1 MFKAA
6 RVLVLSASALALC
19 ACASA
24 PGASAGLRPS
34 QSASASASAAG
45 DRIGTPYGYYLA
57 GQAALDAGDSRMAAD
72 YFAKASDA
80 NPDAG
85 FIKERVFTSALL
97 AGDVTRAAATAPGP
111 GEGSSASRLLGVL
124 AQAVEALAKGRG
136 AEAYA
141 KLSQPEPDAPYSS
154 AAVLLKPWAAAAAG
168 RWADALAMPETGSR
182 LVKMIASLD
191 QALLFERAGR
201 YPEAET
207 AFKAMMSERMGQ
219 SLVLPAYAVF
229 LERRGRR
236 KEAVGVYDQ
245 LLAGD
250 PGDPAVTEA
259 RARALRKG
267 KPPAQL
273 SITEGAAQA
282 LMAPAAAALSD
293 RQNEIALV
301 YLRLILRLE
310 SNRDDAWL
318 MAGDLMGATGD
329 QGAAREAYLR
339 VGTKSRRY
347 VDARARLAWSYQ
359 DEDPDAALKLAQDT
373 VAAEPDSYLAQV
385 TLSDLLRADKKFA
398 QSAQVIDP
406 LIARLGDK
414 ADWRLYYMR
423 GVALERSGEWP
434 KAEADFSKAL
444 VLRPNQ
450 PEVLNYLGY
459 SWVNRGERVNEGM
472 ALIQKAVDLR
482 PDEGAYVD
490 SLGWAHYRLGQYPKA
505 VELLEKAVGLEAG
518 DPEINDHLGDAY
530 WRVGRRDEAR
540 FQWAAVLTLDPDP
553 DVKERVQRKLDSA
566 LGPDAVAAS
575 SVAAQSLTP
584 K

>member
-24 PGASAGLRPS
+24 TGASAGLRPS
-34 QSASASASAAG
+34 QSPSADG
-45 DRIGTPYGYYLA
+45 DATGTPYGYYLA
-57 GQAALDAGDSRMAAD
+57 GQAALDAGDSRTAAD

-80 NPDAG
+80 KPDVG

-97 AGDVTRAAATAPGP
+97 AGDVARAAATAPGP
-111 GEGSSASRLLGVL
+111 GEGSPASRLLGAL
-124 AQAVEALAKGRG
+124 AQSVEALAKGRG

-141 KLSQPEPDAPYSS
+141 KLSNPEPDAPYSS

-168 RWADALAMPETGSR
+168 RWADALSMPETGDR
-182 LVKMIASLD
+182 VVKVIAGLD

-201 YPEAET
+201 HAEAET
-207 AFKAMMSERMGQ
+207 AFKAMMAEPVGQ
-219 SLVLPAYAVF
+219 SLILPAYAVF

-245 LLAGD
+245 LLASD
-250 PGDPAVTEA
+250 PGDPSVTAA
-259 RARALRKG
+259 RARALHKG

-293 RQNEIALV
+293 KQSEIALV
-301 YLRLILRLE
+301 YLRLILRLDP
-310 SNRDDAWL
+310 NRDDAWL

-339 VGTKSRRY
+339 VGGKSRRF

-359 DEDPDAALKLAQDT
+359 DADPAAALKLAQET
-373 VAAEPDSYLAQV
+373 AAAEPDSYLAQV
-385 TLSDLLRADKKFA
+385 TLSDLLRADKKFVE
-398 QSAQVIDP
+398 SAKVIDP
-406 LIARLGDK
+406 LIAHLGDK

-423 GVALERSGEWP
+423 GVAFERSGEWP
-434 KAEADFSKAL
+434 KAEADFNKAL
-444 VLRPNQ
+444 ALRPNQ

-459 SWVNRGERVNEGM
+459 SWVNRGERIKDGM
-472 ALIQKAVDLR
+472 ALIEKAVDLR

-505 VELLEKAVGLEAG
+505 VELLERAAGLEAG

-553 DVKERVQRKLDSA
+553 DVKARVQLKLDSP
-566 LGPDAVAAS
+566 LGPDAAAAS
-575 SVAAQSLTP
+575 SVAA

>member
-1 MFKAA
+1 MLNAA
-6 RVLVLSASALALC
+6 RILLLSASALTLC
-19 ACASA
+19 ACVSA

-34 QSASASASAAG
+34 QSASTGSDDAG
-45 DRIGTPYGYYLA
+45 AGSPYGYYLA
-57 GQAALDAGDSRMAAD
+57 GQAALDAGDSRTAAD
-72 YFAKASDA
+72 YFAKASVA
-80 NPDAG
+80 RPDAG
-85 FIKERVFTSALL
+85 FIKERVFTAALL

-111 GEGSSASRLLGVL
+111 GEGSPASRLLGAL
-124 AQAVEALAKGRG
+124 AQSVEALASGHG
-136 AEAYA
+136 ADAYA
-141 KLSQPEPDAPYSS
+141 KLSSPEPGAPYSS

-168 RWADALAMPETGSR
+168 RWSDAVTMPETGDR
-182 LVKMIASLD
+182 MVKVLASLD

-207 AFKAMMSERMGQ
+207 AFKAMMSGQVGQ
-219 SLVLPAYAVF
+219 SLILPAYAVF

-236 KEAVGVYDQ
+236 KEAVAIYDQ
-245 LLAGD
+245 LLASD
-250 PGDPAVTEA
+250 PGDPSVVAA
-259 RARALRKG
+259 RERALHKG
-267 KPPAQL
+267 KPPTQL

-293 RQNEIALV
+293 KQNEIALV
-301 YLRLILRLE
+301 YLRLILRLDP
-310 SNRDDAWL
+310 NRDDAWL

-339 VGTKSRRY
+339 VGAKSGRY

-359 DEDPDAALKLAQDT
+359 DGDPDTALKIAQEAA
-373 VAAEPDSYLAQV
+373 AAEPDSDLAQV

-398 QSAQVIDP
+398 ESAKVIDP
-406 LIARLGDK
+406 LIAKLGDK

-423 GVALERSGEWP
+423 GVAFERSGEWP
-434 KAEADFSKAL
+434 KAEADFTKAL
-444 VLRPNQ
+444 ALRPNQ

-459 SWVNRGERVNEGM
+459 SWVNRGEKIKDGM
-472 ALIQKAVDLR
+472 AMIQKAVDLH

-490 SLGWAHYRLGQYPKA
+490 SLGWANYRLGQYPKA
-505 VELLEKAVGLEAG
+505 VELLEKAVGLDAS

-553 DVKERVQRKLDSA
+553 DVKARVQQKLDSP

-575 SVAAQSLTP
+575 SVAA